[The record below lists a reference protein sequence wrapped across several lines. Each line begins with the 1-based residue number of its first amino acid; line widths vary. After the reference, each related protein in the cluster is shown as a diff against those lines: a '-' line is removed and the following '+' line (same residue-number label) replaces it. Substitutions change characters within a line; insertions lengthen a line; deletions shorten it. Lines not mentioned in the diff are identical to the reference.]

1 MPPLKS
7 LNLQRWIEA
16 NRDLL
21 RPPVG
26 NRILFEDGE
35 FLVMAVGG
43 PNARKDFHVD
53 PAEEL
58 FYQIEGDMMLR
69 VREGE
74 GEAGRSVDV
83 PIRAGELLLLPP
95 AVPHSPQRPAGS
107 VGLVVERRRRAGELD
122 GLQWYCERC
131 EALLYEQFLQLTDIE
146 RQLPPLFARFFADPA
161 LRTCRRCQ
169 AVMQPPAPAA
179 GTAGPVGPDR
189 HGSQ

>member
-7 LNLQRWIEA
+7 LDLRRWIEA

-26 NRILFEDGE
+26 NKLLYEDGE

-43 PNARKDFHVD
+43 PNARKDYHVD

-58 FYQIEGDMMLR
+58 FYQVEGQMTLR
-69 VREGE
+69 VREGD
-74 GEAGRSVDV
+74 GEAAHSVEV
-83 PIRAGELLLLPP
+83 SIRAGELLLLP
-95 AVPHSPQRPAGS
+95 ARVPHSPQRPAGS
-107 VGLVVERRRRAGELD
+107 VGLVIERRRRAGELD

-131 EALLYEQFLQLTDIE
+131 EALLYEEFLQLTDIE
-146 RQLPPLFARFFADPA
+146 RQFPPIFARFFASAA

-169 AVMQPPAPAA
+169 AVMQPPTSQAA
-179 GTAGPVGPDR
+179 SANTIGPDP
-189 HGSQ
+189 HGAQ